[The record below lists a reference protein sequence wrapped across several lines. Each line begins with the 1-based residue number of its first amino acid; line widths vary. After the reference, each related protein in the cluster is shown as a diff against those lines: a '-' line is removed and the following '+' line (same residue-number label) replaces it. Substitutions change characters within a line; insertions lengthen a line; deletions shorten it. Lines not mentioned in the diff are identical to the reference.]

1 MSIDEQPPVTIL
13 SGGLGAGKTTL
24 LNHLLTVGG
33 DRYDIAVLV
42 NDVGEMNV
50 DAELIENGSELSM
63 DDDGITELSNGCICC
78 GLQNELD
85 QELRRLAFDAEF
97 DHLVIEAS
105 GISDPVPIAQR
116 FLEPA
121 RASTLYDLD
130 TTVTVV
136 DAAQFHRAFVRGD
149 PIKSTDD
156 DAKPLSDLLAEQ
168 VEFCDVLVLNKCD
181 LVSDEERRAVER
193 VLRTLHPDIDIVG
206 TVNSAVD
213 PERVLG
219 TGRFDRNEASYASRW
234 KQALSPD
241 HETGGDDESQQ
252 HDADSHGH
260 DQHDGTE
267 HDGEHGHDDEDGH
280 DHDEGHHHD
289 DEHDHLHP
297 PEEFGVDSFVYER
310 RRPFH
315 PGRLRAW
322 LDSFPETVVRS
333 KGHMWVAG
341 RERFALD
348 MSQAGTEIHVDV
360 NGRWAATLP
369 ERRQASYRES
379 RSDIEWDDEWGDRET
394 KLVFIGAGM
403 DESAIVDGLDDCLVD
418 TDAIDGDWS
427 AFDNPFP
434 GTMDWSKPPMQQR
447 LVVGDAQ

>member
-1 MSIDEQPPVTIL
+1 MSIDDQPPVTIL

-85 QELRRLAFDAEF
+85 QELRRLAFDADF

-181 LVSDEERRAVER
+181 LVSDDERRAVER
-193 VLRTLHPDIDIVG
+193 VLRTLHPDIGIVG
-206 TVNSAVD
+206 TTNSAVD

-234 KQALSPD
+234 KQALSSD
-241 HETGGDDESQQ
+241 HEAGGDDDAHH
-252 HDADSHGH
+252 HDAD
-260 DQHDGTE
+260 T
-267 HDGEHGHDDEDGH
+267 DDDGH
-280 DHDEGHHHD
+280 DHD

-297 PEEFGVDSFVYER
+297 PEEFGVDSFIYER
-310 RRPFH
+310 RRPLH
-315 PGRLRAW
+315 PERFRAW

-369 ERRQASYRES
+369 EPRQASYRES
-379 RSDIEWDDEWGDRET
+379 RSDIQWDDEWGDRET

-403 DESAIVDGLDDCLVD
+403 DESTIADGLDDCLVPE
-418 TDAIDGDWS
+418 DAMDGDWDV
-427 AFDNPFP
+427 FDNPFP
-434 GTMDWSKPPMQQR
+434 GTMDWSNPPMQQR
-447 LVVGDAQ
+447 LVVGDTR

>member
-1 MSIDEQPPVTIL
+1 MSIDEQAPVTIL

-33 DRYDIAVLV
+33 ERYDIAVLV

-50 DAELIENGSELSM
+50 DAELIENGSELSV
-63 DDDGITELSNGCICC
+63 DEGGITELSNGCICC

-97 DHLVIEAS
+97 DYLVIEAS

-136 DAAQFHRAFVRGD
+136 NAEQFHRAFVRGD
-149 PIKSTDD
+149 SIKSTDD
-156 DAKPLSDLLAEQ
+156 DARPLSELLAEQ

-193 VLRTLHPDIDIVG
+193 VLRTLHLDVDIVG

-241 HETGGDDESQQ
+241 HEAGGDDESHH
-252 HDADSHGH
+252 HDADTDNDGH
-260 DQHDGTE
+260 E
-267 HDGEHGHDDEDGH
+267 H
-280 DHDEGHHHD
+280 DHDGDDHSHD
-289 DEHDHLHP
+289 HESDDHDHLHP
-297 PEEFGVDSFVYER
+297 PEEFGVDSFIYER

-315 PGRLRAW
+315 PERFRAW
-322 LDSFPETVVRS
+322 LDSFPETVVRA

-360 NGRWAATLP
+360 NGRWGATLP

-379 RSDIEWDDEWGDRET
+379 RSDIQWDDEWGDRET

-403 DESAIVDGLDDCLVD
+403 DESAIADGLDDCLVPE
-418 TDAIDGDWS
+418 DAMDADWD
-427 AFDNPFP
+427 AFNNPFP
-434 GTMDWSKPPMQQR
+434 GMMDWSKPPMQQR
-447 LVVGDAQ
+447 LVVGDAR